1 MKLSKRAISSLLLA
15 AMLTMLVACG
25 NETVSDGGGNS
36 ETTSGGASDTETAAV
51 EKADIPEDKY
61 EGYEFR
67 MLGKEVSATSTV
79 NEFFAESETGDTL
92 NDAIYQRNRMVEERF
107 GVTMKFIGSN
117 SRMSDLSQAVL
128 AGDDAY
134 DIMLDTTQ
142 SIGSAISN
150 HYVHSINDLQYIDI
164 SKSWWNTS
172 LIEDSAIGGD
182 SYFLMG
188 DISYSWR
195 DSAWVLCFNK
205 RLYNEY
211 GLEEPYNMV
220 REGRW
225 TLDVL
230 EEHCRDITKDLNG
243 DSKLDKDDQW
253 GMLSSKT
260 AGMGL
265 VTGAGIMT
273 VSTAK
278 DGSLEYTLDSE
289 RNVNILGRIRQLMTN
304 NDLQIRAE
312 DLTGSSD
319 IWADIIN
326 IFRNGRALY
335 RISIMSD
342 VIGLRDMND
351 DFGILPLPKYDEN
364 QEQYYTTYQAWNGGA
379 IVVPVTITD
388 TARTSA
394 IIEYMGSVSKDTIT
408 NAYYNV
414 NLQGKVARDDDS
426 AEMLDIIFNS
436 MTTDIGLAFQLG
448 TVRSTLTTI
457 INSDSDVTVSTLASA
472 KDSMVAALEE
482 FETATNG

>member
-1 MKLSKRAISSLLLA
+1 MKLSKRAISSLLFA
-15 AMLTMLVACG
+15 AMLTTLAACG
-25 NETVSDGGGNS
+25 NETVSDGGGNN
-36 ETTSGGASDTETAAV
+36 ETTSGGAPDTETAAV

-67 MLGKEVSATSTV
+67 MLGKETPASSSV
-79 NEFFAESETGDTL
+79 NELFAESETGDTL

-107 GVTMKFIGSN
+107 GVKMTLITSGS
-117 SRMSDLSQAVL
+117 RISDMSQAVL

-134 DIMLDTTQ
+134 DIVLDTTVN
-142 SIGSAISN
+142 IAPAISN
-150 HYVHSINDLQYIDI
+150 RYAHSINDLQYIDI
-164 SKSWWNTS
+164 SKSWWNTE
-172 LIEDSAIGGD
+172 LIEDSAINGNP
-182 SYFLMG
+182 YFLMG

-195 DSAWVLCFNK
+195 DSTWVLCFNK

-260 AGMGL
+260 AGIGL
-265 VTGAGIMT
+265 VTSTGIT
-273 VSTAK
+273 SVSKAK
-278 DGSLEYTLDSE
+278 DGSLEYSLDSE
-289 RNVNILGRIRQLMTN
+289 RNINVLGRIRQLMTN
-304 NDLQIRAE
+304 NDLQLRAE
-312 DLTGSSD
+312 DLTGSAD

-379 IVVPVTITD
+379 LVVPVTITN

-394 IIEYMGSVSKDTIT
+394 IIEYMASVSKDTIT

-426 AEMLDIIFNS
+426 AEMLDMIFSS

-448 TVRSTLTTI
+448 TVRNTLASI
-457 INSDSDVTVSTLASA
+457 INSDSDSTASTLAA
-472 KDSMVAALEE
+472 NKDSIVQALEK
-482 FETATNG
+482 FETEAKG